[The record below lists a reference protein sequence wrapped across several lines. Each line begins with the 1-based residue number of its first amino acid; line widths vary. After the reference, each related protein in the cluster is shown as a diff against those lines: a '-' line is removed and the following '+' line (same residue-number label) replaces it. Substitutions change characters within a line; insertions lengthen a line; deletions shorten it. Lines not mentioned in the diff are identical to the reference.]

1 MIADETIVRTLL
13 EPDQEELADMAV
25 DSNWSLTDSEL
36 CYAAFRAAF
45 FATLDGM
52 LREYL
57 DPQSS
62 DAPVGFLDRIPL
74 LKATA
79 PHVQLECLLATW
91 RKCEDGTQL
100 LNTLDYCVFHAAMDT
115 LAALSLSD
123 EQETLQAVWRGPQA
137 ITTPISQWLYS
148 QVRCL
153 QCGMSWEG
161 WKAEPG
167 MLSPAVQFQYVT
179 MMPGDSFD
187 HDNELPVVRELL
199 EIVGRWKV
207 NQEILRNSDGLL
219 TVDEQGLIRTFF
231 AEHRGLLG

>member
-1 MIADETIVRTLL
+1 MDDNPADETIVRTLL

-74 LKATA
+74 LRATA

-123 EQETLQAVWRGPQA
+123 EQETLQASGVGPRPSQPPLVSGCILRYGVCSAECRGRLESG
-137 ITTPISQWLYS
+137 T
-148 QVRCL
+148 
-153 QCGMSWEG
+153 
-161 WKAEPG
+161 G

-207 NQEILRNSDGLL
+207 NQK
-219 TVDEQGLIRTFF
+219 F
-231 AEHRGLLG
+231 